1 MLFQIVMYLR
11 MCLAYNA
18 GVVPR
23 LESTQA
29 MQEQAPVIAKYVK
42 QLLQQQSHK
51 GKGPVQTYIELI
63 KNLLSAIGGKS
74 ETRPCAVKE
83 SLLVKLR
90 DPSRPT

>member
-1 MLFQIVMYLR
+1 

-74 ETRPCAVKE
+74 ETGYCVEFIRGTSSCEVGERNK
-83 SLLVKLR
+83 S
-90 DPSRPT
+90 S